1 MITSKRHL
9 PIRRLAWEVIR
20 VAKRKDRQLL
30 DILAEHLRKMDF
42 DEQDTWFIRELVQG
56 SVRMKGRL
64 DWELA
69 QVFTGDYEE
78 MNDNLKVLLRI
89 GAYQLRFMDSVPDY
103 VAVASSV
110 HLAKS
115 IHPNAAKLANALL
128 RTFIDFKIAVP
139 DDESTIISWSQYL
152 SHPVWLMSKW
162 TEQWSLD
169 VAKKL
174 AEWNNKVPV
183 VWFKLNNLEMSSED
197 LKKYLE
203 EHEYDYEFFKH
214 NDLYFKV
221 NHTYKLYSSELYDLG
236 NISVQDP
243 SAGFVVDLLAPE
255 KDDTIIDGCAAPGKK
270 TAHIA
275 QKLNNTGKI
284 YAYDS
289 NKHRLK
295 RLIEHIS
302 RLSVTNIET
311 EIRDLTYSELPKA
324 DKILVDVP
332 CMGTGV
338 LGRRA
343 DVRWR
348 KSIEDIY
355 ESSILQRKILWNAAK
370 YVKRGGVLVYT
381 TNSLENEENWM
392 VVDAFLKN
400 QPEYKIEKADKFVPK
415 KFVNKNGAFETFP
428 PDDEMDGCFAIRLRR
443 D

>member
-9 PIRRLAWEVIR
+9 PARRLAWEVIR

-30 DILAEHLRKMDF
+30 DILAEHLRNMDF
-42 DEQDTWFIRELVQG
+42 DDEDKWFIRELVQG
-56 SVRMKGRL
+56 TVRMKGRL
-64 DWELA
+64 DWELS

-78 MNDNLKVLLRI
+78 MNDNLKVLLRL
-89 GAYQLRFMDSVPDY
+89 GAYQLRFMDGVPDY
-103 VAVASSV
+103 ASVATSV

-128 RTFIDFKIAVP
+128 RTFIDYKISVP
-139 DDESTIISWSQYL
+139 DKDSTIISWSQYL

-169 VAKKL
+169 KAKEI
-174 AEWNNKVPV
+174 AEWNNKVPD
-183 VWFKLNNLEMSSED
+183 VWFRLNSLEMSIKD
-197 LKKYLE
+197 LKKYLD
-203 EHEYDYEFFKH
+203 EHDYEYEFYKH

-221 NHTYKLYSSELYDLG
+221 NHTSKLYSSELYDLG
-236 NISVQDP
+236 NIGVQDP

-255 KDDTIIDGCAAPGKK
+255 KDETIIDGCAAPGNK
-270 TAHIA
+270 TAYIA
-275 QKLNNTGKI
+275 EKMENTGKI
-284 YAYDS
+284 LAYDS

-295 RLIEHIS
+295 RLVKQIT
-302 RLSVTNIET
+302 RLNVTNVEA

-324 DKILVDVP
+324 DKVLLDVP
-332 CMGTGV
+332 SAGTGV
-338 LGRRA
+338 LGKRV

-348 KSIEDIY
+348 KSIDDIY
-355 ESSILQRKILWNAAK
+355 ESSILQRKLLWNATK
-370 YVKRGGVLVYT
+370 YVKHGGVLVYS

-392 VVDAFLKN
+392 VIDAFLKN

-415 KFVNKNGAFETFP
+415 KFVNKDGALEIYSP
-428 PDDEMDGCFAIRLRR
+428 KHNIDGCYAIRLRR